1 MCVLWEL
8 QVKSCIQRSYKYK
21 RGGRLNINVHYTNH
35 ILYVHYTNIKTP
47 TSPINSSLYHS
58 RYYFT
63 TLRPPTMYKPLGI
76 ALMSVPS
83 KRPSIE

>member
-1 MCVLWEL
+1 MGVNVSIVLTPITRT
-8 QVKSCIQRSYKYK
+8 Q
-21 RGGRLNINVHYTNH
+21 NISDNYTNH
-35 ILYVHYTNIKTP
+35 KLYVHYTNIKTP

-58 RYYFT
+58 RGYFT